1 MSECSTRLEK
11 EFRRYHRD
19 NPQVLKALA
28 KLCIR
33 LYTKGLPADFLLGK
47 LGSRNRLSVKM
58 LYEIVRYQ
66 TLVKTKGQGK
76 WQMPN
81 AHTAYYAVLL
91 MRIFPF
97 IVFQTAKRSES

>member
-1 MSECSTRLEK
+1 
-11 EFRRYHRD
+11 
-19 NPQVLKALA
+19 
-28 KLCIR
+28 
-33 LYTKGLPADFLLGK
+33 
-47 LGSRNRLSVKM
+47 M